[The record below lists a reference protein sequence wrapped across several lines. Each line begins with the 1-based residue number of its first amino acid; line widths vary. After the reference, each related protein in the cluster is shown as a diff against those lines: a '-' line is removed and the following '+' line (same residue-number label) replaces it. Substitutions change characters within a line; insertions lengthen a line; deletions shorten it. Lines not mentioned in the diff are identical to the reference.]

1 MNSMP
6 LFFLGFRTTV
16 EKKKNLTMF
25 SFPQLSDVIS
35 RSSVIPFFSAPT
47 STRRRNFFNE
57 VPMDLLETRRSS
69 RGKGGYG
76 GDDKV
81 PKNHSMAG
89 QGFCTTDF

>member
-1 MNSMP
+1 MFDII
-6 LFFLGFRTTV
+6 FFILQLGEV
-16 EKKKNLTMF
+16 
-25 SFPQLSDVIS
+25 VS
-35 RSSVIPFFSAPT
+35 RSTVTPFFSAPA

-81 PKNHSMAG
+81 LLHDLIV
-89 QGFCTTDF
+89 FY